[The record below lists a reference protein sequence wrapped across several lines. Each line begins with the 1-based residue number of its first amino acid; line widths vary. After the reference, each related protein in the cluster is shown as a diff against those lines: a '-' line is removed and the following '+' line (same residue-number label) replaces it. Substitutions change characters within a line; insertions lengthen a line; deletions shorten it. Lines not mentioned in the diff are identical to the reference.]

1 METRTQKHVTN
12 ELEELAEVEEPIE
25 LDEEIGTIRP
35 PDPITLPTVQTQ
47 GSPTADKPLEQLA
60 QLGRDLAQVKPIEPP
75 PKPAPAPTIHQ
86 RPTSGFD

>member
-12 ELEELAEVEEPIE
+12 ELEELAEVGEPIE

-47 GSPTADKPLEQLA
+47 GSPTTDKPLEQLA

-75 PKPAPAPTIHQ
+75 PTPTPAPKVHQ
-86 RPTSGFD
+86 RPQQGFD